1 MEENSIF
8 NQTEETVENS
18 KIEQI
23 QSKPVEPKIEKPI
36 DESSKLLFKPGT
48 KSFDHNVT
56 LFMSLTIIYGVSDT
70 Y

>member
-1 MEENSIF
+1 MENSIL
-8 NQTEETVENS
+8 NQTEEIDGKSE
-18 KIEQI
+18 IEQI
-23 QSKPVEPKIEKPI
+23 QSELAEPKIEKPI

>member
-1 MEENSIF
+1 MENSIL
-8 NQTEETVENS
+8 NQTEEIDGKSE
-18 KIEQI
+18 IEQI
-23 QSKPVEPKIEKPI
+23 QSELAEPKIEKPI

-56 LFMSLTIIYGVSDT
+56 LFMSLTIIYGVTDT